1 LEVQQKVLGLDGF
14 WFIVA
19 GVFVASVALGFL
31 FVKLSR
37 PRKLPVPASNAVLRI
52 VSSGTVYRAH
62 FCGEKPGG
70 WAFTPPLQRDNYVP
84 IRVGEPL
91 IIETVMEGGIAIFRT
106 TLKERSTHPPMLIA
120 EKPSF
125 WHIEDRRDSIR
136 IEEIGHVN
144 VSLDGDKVKLLDLS
158 ACGAR
163 IRSQARHKAGDRV
176 KLEIAGIAES
186 IYGWILDMER
196 KGDRYILR
204 MRFEEETDLS
214 ALAGV

>member
-14 WFIVA
+14 WLLIA
-19 GVFVASVALGFL
+19 GVFAGSAALGFL
-31 FVKLSR
+31 FVKVLR
-37 PRKLPVPASNAVLRI
+37 RKQPPLPKVNAVLRI

-70 WAFTPPLQRDNYVP
+70 WAFTPPLQRDAYVP
-84 IRVGEPL
+84 IRVGEPI
-91 IIETVMEGGIAIFRT
+91 IIETVMDGGIAIFRT

-125 WHIEDRRDSIR
+125 WHTEDRRDSTR
-136 IEEIGHVN
+136 IEDIGHIN
-144 VSLDGDKVKLLDLS
+144 ASLDGDKVKLLDLS

-163 IRSQARHKAGDRV
+163 IRSQARHKEGERV
-176 KLEIAGIAES
+176 KLDIPGFAES

-204 MRFEEETDLS
+204 MRFEQETDLS
-214 ALAGV
+214 TLVGA